1 MELNYMFL
9 DNSTLNWD
17 NLMKKKKKVRPC
29 EKVRKANMKG
39 ACNSHMNYLILAY
52 IANHMRNM

>member
-17 NLMKKKKKVRPC
+17 NLMKKKKKVRAC
-29 EKVRKANMKG
+29 EK
-39 ACNSHMNYLILAY
+39 S
-52 IANHMRNM
+52 

>member
-17 NLMKKKKKVRPC
+17 NLMKKKKRFAHVK
-29 EKVRKANMKG
+29 KARKANMKG